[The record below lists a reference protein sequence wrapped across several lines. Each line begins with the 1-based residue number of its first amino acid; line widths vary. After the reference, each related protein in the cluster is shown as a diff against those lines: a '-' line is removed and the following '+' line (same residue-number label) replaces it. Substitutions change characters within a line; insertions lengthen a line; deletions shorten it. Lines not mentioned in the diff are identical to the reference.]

1 VAVVVVGGAWLHV
14 GLPCWPRGA
23 DARLGLKKELACNGC
38 GSRRY
43 RCGQSEATNAAAR
56 ALKSRACARPA
67 QDFLVSYTPL
77 ARMEVKA

>member
-1 VAVVVVGGAWLHV
+1 MAVVVVGGAWLHV
-14 GLPCWPRGA
+14 GLPLAGRESA
-23 DARLGLKKELACNGC
+23 LARLGLKKELACNGC

-67 QDFLVSYTPL
+67 QDFLVSY
-77 ARMEVKA
+77 AASSN